1 MLITVGSWCR
11 SNEAFGV
18 IFRKHGSRYA
28 SYPNS
33 PSHSPAGNFHHEIQ
47 GPVYSMFTYV
57 YSMTPVFND
66 VKVTVNFS
74 WFLHPS
80 CFVKQAWV
88 LLHVSLTQPR
98 RPFAFFIQLANFH
111 PSINRKTVM
120 QTTFYL
126 LLHAWWNVTL
136 SLNPFLN
143 PSFPPL
149 PAGARCHGCAI
160 ASLLH
165 VFILAFCHWTS
176 IACFFHFI
184 ESSWRDETIVLCVL
198 NSRYVPNTS

>member
-1 MLITVGSWCR
+1 
-11 SNEAFGV
+11 
-18 IFRKHGSRYA
+18 
-28 SYPNS
+28 
-33 PSHSPAGNFHHEIQ
+33 
-47 GPVYSMFTYV
+47 MFTYV

-120 QTTFYL
+120 QTVNFL
-126 LLHAWWNVTL
+126 LTLACLMKCNLVFKPFPEPILPSAPRRCSLPRLCNCLLTSCLYFSIL
-136 SLNPFLN
+136 SLN
-143 PSFPPL
+143 
-149 PAGARCHGCAI
+149 
-160 ASLLH
+160 
-165 VFILAFCHWTS
+165 
-176 IACFFHFI
+176 
-184 ESSWRDETIVLCVL
+184 
-198 NSRYVPNTS
+198 